1 MLLAVNFSPEAA
13 ELLAAGAIACDYF
26 KVPDWDAVIAAAAAS
41 KPVEVHFPLQL
52 GSSELAGAD
61 LERVAEL
68 MATTGTSR
76 LNLHVAP
83 SRERFPEVAVGAVG
97 REQLTRVVS
106 GLLEDLEP
114 FVERFG
120 AGNLILE
127 NLPYRGAGRG
137 LLRAGVEPELL
148 TELLAGS
155 GAGLLL
161 DLSHAVIT
169 AEAFGE
175 RVDDYL
181 ARLPLGSLADL
192 HVSGV
197 RELDGRSVDHLP
209 MTPADWQLVEAA
221 LGHIAAGRWSR
232 PRSVTLEYGG
242 VGPVFSWRTET
253 EVLEADLTRLARM
266 LEPLRGALN

>member
-13 ELLAAGAIACDYF
+13 ELVAAGAIACDYF
-26 KVPDWDAVIAAAAAS
+26 KVPDWDEVIAAAS
-41 KPVEVHFPLQL
+41 ELKPVEVHFPLQL
-52 GSSELAGAD
+52 GSSELAGTD
-61 LERVAEL
+61 LGRVADL
-68 MATTGTSR
+68 MATTGTTR

-83 SRERFPEVAVGAVG
+83 SRERFPEAAVGAND
-97 REQLTRVVS
+97 RALLTQVTS

-120 AGNLILE
+120 AANLILE
-127 NLPYRGAGRG
+127 NLPYRGPERG

-148 TELLAGS
+148 TDLLGES

-169 AEAFGE
+169 AETLGE
-175 RVDDYL
+175 RIDDYL

-197 RELDGRSVDHLP
+197 RVLDGRSVDHLP
-209 MTPADWQLVEAA
+209 LTPADWELLEAA
-221 LGHIAAGRWSR
+221 LGHIAAGRWAR

-253 EVLEADLTRLARM
+253 DVLTADLPRLAR
-266 LEPLRGALN
+266 LVEPLRGALN